1 MDKKVYT
8 KALEHLN
15 EDVLKNL
22 STLKY
27 LTLYHNHAEVHLVE
41 DAWDWAALSVFP
53 TAILSYD
60 TSTYPTARQA
70 LFLNGSSKTLKH
82 GLLAALKPDHFLLRL
97 NEDLDLSRYQEKYK
111 VSPGHSYIS
120 FSGFSSG
127 TASGQARITPQD
139 KLTPEA
145 VAFFGRNGYT
155 PDDLKKYYR
164 QGAQW
169 FGHTIDGKLVSA
181 CFVFPNYNGIWE
193 IAGVHTLE
201 EYRRR
206 GFAVT
211 VVQAALLYLLGR
223 GLTPR
228 YEAEQDNTA
237 SIELARCLKMKEF
250 LTIRHFLLEPC

>member
-1 MDKKVYT
+1 MDKTVYT

-15 EDVLKNL
+15 GDVLKNL

-27 LTLYHNHAEVHLVE
+27 LTLYRDHAKVHLAE
-41 DAWDWAALSVFP
+41 DACDWAALTVFP
-53 TAILSYD
+53 TTILSYD

-70 LFLNGSSKTLKH
+70 LFLNGSSKALKH

-155 PDDLKKYYR
+155 PDDLEKYFH

-169 FGHTIDGKLVSA
+169 FGHSINGKLVSA
-181 CFVFPNYNGIWE
+181 CFVFPNYDGIWE

-201 EYRRR
+201 AARRH
-206 GFAVT
+206 GTPHPWSVPPWYICSAV
-211 VVQAALLYLLGR
+211 V
-223 GLTPR
+223 
-228 YEAEQDNTA
+228 
-237 SIELARCLKMKEF
+237 
-250 LTIRHFLLEPC
+250 

>member
-1 MDKKVYT
+1 MDKTVYT

-15 EDVLKNL
+15 GDVLKNL

-27 LTLYHNHAEVHLVE
+27 LSIYREHVEVRLVE
-41 DAWDWAALSVFP
+41 DIWDWAALSVFP
-53 TAILSYD
+53 TTILSYD

-70 LFLNGSSKTLKH
+70 LFLNGSSKSLKH

-97 NEDLDLSRYQEKYK
+97 NEDLDLSRYQEKYQ

-127 TASGQARITPQD
+127 TTSEQAIIAPNTR
-139 KLTPEA
+139 LTLEA
-145 VAFFGRNGYT
+145 ISFFGRNGYT
-155 PDDLKKYYR
+155 PDDLEKYFN

-169 FGHTIDGKLVSA
+169 FGRSSDGRLVSA
-181 CFVFPNYNGIWE
+181 CFVFPNFNGIWE
-193 IAGVHTLE
+193 IAGLHTLE
-201 EYRRR
+201 AARRR

-211 VVQAALLYLLGR
+211 VVQAALVYLLGR

-228 YEAEQDNTA
+228 YEAEQSNTA
-237 SIELARCLKMKEF
+237 SIELARRLKMKEF